1 MKKNGKDISQLAS
14 QNESCVPLNREMLK
28 HHHVFWKKELDICG
42 QP

>member
-1 MKKNGKDISQLAS
+1 MKKNGKDISLLAS

-28 HHHVFWKKELDICG
+28 HHHVSWKKELDICG